1 MYVPAALDEI
11 EKRYLRDL
19 WRTASMDVV
28 MELRIDLARFGP
40 VQASI
45 VCQEPEEPLV
55 NAILG
60 AGAKNAVKS
69 GHLADAV
76 DWARSHGVDYRVPVT
91 PGLPHAE
98 RAERWLME
106 QGHEQS
112 RAWTKFIRDTAVP
125 ATDDSPGIEVEL
137 IDCEDWC
144 ESLSTLVDGI
154 FGDSSWLSSFCIDLY
169 RRPDWRLY
177 AAYEEEGEERSLAA
191 AAMLMQEGMAHLGL
205 LTSEGANG
213 GECLATLIHRGIRDA
228 AAAGC
233 RTVFAETEAPTPGE
247 RLSPTAENLYLAG
260 FKQAFV
266 RTDWRPSRSSVRPAV
281 STWDST
287 TWDRSD

>member
-19 WRTASMDVV
+19 WRTPSLDVV
-28 MELRIDLARFGP
+28 MELRIDLVRFGP

-45 VCQEPEEPLV
+45 VCQESEEPLV
-55 NAILG
+55 NVILG
-60 AGAKNAVKS
+60 AGVKNAVKS

-106 QGHEQS
+106 QEHEQS
-112 RAWTKFIRDTAVP
+112 RAWTKFVRDTAP
-125 ATDDSPGIEVEL
+125 AIDDSPGIEVEL

-144 ESLSTLVDGI
+144 ESFARLVNGV
-154 FGDSSWLSSFCIDLY
+154 FGDSRWLSSFCIDLF

-177 AAYEEEGEERSLAA
+177 AAYEEGGEGESLAA
-191 AAMLMQEGMAHLGL
+191 AAMLMHEGMAHLGL
-205 LTSEGANG
+205 LASEGANG
-213 GECLATLIHRGIRDA
+213 GECQAALIHRGIRDA
-228 AAAGC
+228 AGAGC
-233 RTVFAETEAPTPGE
+233 RTIFAETEAPAPGE
-247 RLSPTAENLYLAG
+247 RLSETAENLYLAG
-260 FKQAFV
+260 FEQAFV

-281 STWDST
+281 SAWDST
-287 TWDRSD
+287 TWNRPD